1 MASGYLTLILL
12 YCFISGVTLATVV
25 FFLAV
30 KSLFCIVLYFH
41 YQKMRKLKNK
51 ELNRLNLEE
60 FKNKKKVPIIIVLD
74 NVRSAHNVGSVF
86 RTSDAFL
93 IEKIM
98 LCGICPVPPKNEIR
112 KTALGATES
121 VEWEYFND
129 NADCIKGL
137 TKKGYKIISVEQAD
151 NATELNNYFMEKPQ
165 KIALVFGNEIN
176 GVSEEIIQQSDDVIE
191 IPQHGTK
198 HSFNVSVSVGIV
210 LWDLTRKLG

>member
-1 MASGYLTLILL
+1 
-12 YCFISGVTLATVV
+12 
-25 FFLAV
+25 
-30 KSLFCIVLYFH
+30 
-41 YQKMRKLKNK
+41 MRKLKNK

-121 VEWEYFND
+121 VDWEYFD
-129 NADCIKGL
+129 DSSDCVKTL
-137 TKKGYKIISVEQAD
+137 KDKGYKIVSIEQAD
-151 NATELNNYFMEKPQ
+151 NSTKLNDYSLDKSQ
-165 KIALVFGNEIN
+165 KIALIFGNEVN
-176 GVSEEIIQQSDDVIE
+176 GVSEKVIQQSNDVIE

-210 LWDLTRKLG
+210 LWDLSRKID

>member
-1 MASGYLTLILL
+1 
-12 YCFISGVTLATVV
+12 
-25 FFLAV
+25 
-30 KSLFCIVLYFH
+30 
-41 YQKMRKLKNK
+41 MRKLKNN
-51 ELNRLNLEE
+51 ELNRINIEE
-60 FKNKKKVPIIIVLD
+60 FKSINKSPIVIVLD

-121 VEWEYFND
+121 VDWEYFN
-129 NADCIKGL
+129 NSTDCIKGL
-137 TKKGYKIISVEQAD
+137 TEKGYKIISIEQAD
-151 NATELNNYFMEKPQ
+151 KATDLNYYSIEKSQ
-165 KIALVFGNEIN
+165 KIALVFGNEVN
-176 GVSEEIIQQSDDVIE
+176 GVSQEIIQQSNDVIE

-210 LWDLTRKLG
+210 LWDLSRKIG